1 MRETRSSG
9 SVRGASGDGRPYRER
24 SAGILGLQPEGLRCA
39 VSGHFLRPFDRPNA
53 IGPAAAM
60 TDRQS
65 PFYDGVGWLRY
76 RISTLRSWYRICG
89 GAKFRS
95 GGKRHASRAAS
106 NCAGDRRP
114 AAQPVIPASTAGPLA
129 GSVVGLA
136 GQVFV
141 DRSGQ
146 RYALRLGE
154 QVYVDDTL
162 EVSGGAKLKLRMGG
176 GSIVSLAPET
186 SLRID
191 VYALDAYGRRQSAV
205 LSLGQGLA
213 RSLTVPGDQP
223 ADFAVGTS
231 GARSTDWLVEAAPGY
246 YPPIPIPGGGDRG
259 RPGGPLR

>member
-1 MRETRSSG
+1 
-9 SVRGASGDGRPYRER
+9 
-24 SAGILGLQPEGLRCA
+24 
-39 VSGHFLRPFDRPNA
+39 
-53 IGPAAAM
+53 
-60 TDRQS
+60 
-65 PFYDGVGWLRY
+65 
-76 RISTLRSWYRICG
+76 
-89 GAKFRS
+89 
-95 GGKRHASRAAS
+95 
-106 NCAGDRRP
+106 
-114 AAQPVIPASTAGPLA
+114 
-129 GSVVGLA
+129 LA

-213 RSLTVPGDQP
+213 RSLTVPGGQP
-223 ADFAVGTS
+223 ADFEVNTAVGTS

-246 YPPIPIPGGGDRG
+246 YPPRGTIEIPIPIPGGGDRG